1 MRLSQRNRMRCFHP
15 MQTLPAEW
23 SPQSAVM
30 LTWPHSHGPLGRI
43 LEQVETVFLNIAR
56 AVTAHEPLI
65 VSCLHEEHRNHVA
78 NRLTAAGIDPGR
90 VRLAVAPSNDVWAR
104 DHGPITVLRDGK
116 PLLLDFAFNGW
127 GRKYP
132 YDLDNALTRTLHG
145 QGVFGATP
153 LEGVDLILEGGSIE
167 SDGRGTLLTTRHCL
181 LNPQRNPEY
190 DCVGLEGLFAQV
202 FGTSRVLWLDHG
214 ELEGDDTDGHIDTLA
229 RFCDEHTIAYVR
241 CDNPRDS
248 HYAALQEMERELRG
262 FRDNDGRP
270 YRLVPLPL
278 PSPKLNE
285 HGKRLPATYAN
296 FLILNGAVLLPV
308 YDDVMDTVALERLV
322 PCFPG
327 REIIAINC
335 LPLIQQYGSLHCVTM
350 QLPAGVV

>member
-1 MRLSQRNRMRCFHP
+1 MAMVP
-15 MQTLPAEW
+15 MQILPAEW

-30 LTWPHSHGPLGRI
+30 LTWPHIHGPLGRI
-43 LEQVETVFLNIAR
+43 LAQVETVFVHIAR

-65 VSCLHEEHRNHVA
+65 VSCLDAAHRDHVQA
-78 NRLTAAGIDPGR
+78 QLAGAGIDWSR
-90 VRLAVAPSNDVWAR
+90 VHLAVAPSDDVWAR
-104 DHGPITVLRDGK
+104 DHGPITVLRDGQ

-132 YDLDNALTRTLHG
+132 YDLDNALTRTLHR
-145 QGVFGATP
+145 QGLFGATP
-153 LEGVDLILEGGSIE
+153 LESVDLILEGGSIE

-181 LNPQRNPEY
+181 LNPQRNPAY
-190 DCVGLEGLFAQV
+190 DCVGLEGIFAQV
-202 FGTSRVLWLDHG
+202 FGSRRVLWLDHG

-248 HYAALQEMERELRG
+248 HYEPLLEMERELKA
-262 FRDNDGRP
+262 FRDNDGQP

-278 PSPKLNE
+278 PSAKRDE

-296 FLILNGAVLLPV
+296 FLILNGAVLVPV
-308 YDDVMDTVALERLV
+308 YDDVMDAVALERLA

-327 REIIAINC
+327 RELIAINC

-350 QLPAGVV
+350 QLPAGVL